1 MSAPDDEATPVRG
14 ITLRVGGMH
23 CGSGAALLG
32 RRCRSKS
39 PEFRRT
45 AELL

>member
-32 RRCRSKS
+32 EALPQVPGVSTDC
-39 PEFRRT
+39 
-45 AELL
+45 